1 MSPRF
6 QETTKSTMACAAS
19 SPRQLELVGSPRK
32 PAKKKLLRGHALSN
46 AKYDYVED
54 ALETLSAST
63 VTTSDGDWSSG
74 NRTLGNT
81 GSFALQMPLP
91 TTSPKVLHQRQ
102 FLHWA
107 EPHALPTREPSAMT
121 PDCKV
126 LLDHLKAV
134 RARPSTAAP
143 LKVTVFDATEANRWT
158 EAQTDLAAR
167 LHTEMIPLVPAP
179 SPTSYKGHVAKHKR
193 VEELM
198 GCPKTVAPWRRD
210 AATSA

>member
-1 MSPRF
+1 
-6 QETTKSTMACAAS
+6 MACAPS
-19 SPRQLELVGSPRK
+19 SPRPRMLVGSPRK
-32 PAKKKLLRGHALSN
+32 LLKTKKLLRGHALYN

-54 ALETLSAST
+54 ALETTLSAST
-63 VTTSDGDWSSG
+63 VTTSDGDWSAG

-81 GSFALQMPLP
+81 GSFALQMPAP
-91 TTSPKVLHQRQ
+91 ITSPKVLHQGQ

-107 EPHALPTREPSAMT
+107 TPHALPTRARCAMT
-121 PDCKV
+121 PDCKA
-126 LLDHLKAV
+126 LLDHLNAV

-143 LKVTVFDATEANRWT
+143 LAFTVFDATEAHRWT
-158 EAQTDLAAR
+158 AAQTALASQ
-167 LHTEMIPLVPAP
+167 LCTEMIPLVPAP